1 MTTLAICGCF
11 ADNCYLTHEIR
22 PSNMQEFLFGMRKAS
37 SPLIQ
42 EWLWCSSMETLGD
55 APMPT
60 NTVPSHYRLAT
71 FLMVATKSVGTP
83 KAATPRSDRQRFSR
97 IMWKSVLN

>member
-1 MTTLAICGCF
+1 MKLSLYVPREA
-11 ADNCYLTHEIR
+11 
-22 PSNMQEFLFGMRKAS
+22 
-37 SPLIQ
+37 
-42 EWLWCSSMETLGD
+42 ME
-55 APMPT
+55 A
-60 NTVPSHYRLAT
+60 VWRRLAT